1 MRKRSSIHFLFL
13 SFFLSSADAYT
24 VLTLNTAVDAAVK
37 NSIDL
42 RKSGLDLEAAAYS
55 AERLWAEMFPS
66 ISLGGSMSYGTNL
79 FTGEDQFSAD
89 GFGYS
94 VSAGVRV
101 SFNAGVPYAMK
112 LTALAYQTQLLSYE
126 DARKQLETQVAKS
139 FYSLIAE
146 KENISVLESARDLAE
161 RQETRSATAFRN
173 GLINERVN
181 LQSQLAAETARLALI
196 KAETTYAANLRGF
209 FMVLGIEEDAVLEGE
224 IEIAKFDESAEE
236 LILSFL
242 DKRPDIV
249 SKKQAVERLEIT
261 AKRQQYATKA
271 PSFSANIAWSG
282 SGNEF
287 SDRLNGSVSID
298 IPVEPWIPGTK
309 SYQSLK
315 TAVLDIEK
323 ARLDLQNAEN
333 NAKNEIRSLVANLHS
348 SWQTIETARLQVRI
362 ADRTYEVTER
372 GFQQGTVELS
382 ALEDARN
389 SMSRARQELLSSESA
404 YKTLTLDLD
413 KALNR

>member
-1 MRKRSSIHFLFL
+1 MRRRFLTLLL
-13 SFFLSSADAYT
+13 SFLISSADAQT
-24 VLTLNTAVDAAVK
+24 VLTLDAAVEAAVK

-66 ISLGGSMSYGTNL
+66 ISLGGGANYGTNL
-79 FTGEDQFSAD
+79 FTGENQFSAD

-94 VSAGVRV
+94 VSASAHV

-112 LTALAYQTQLLSYE
+112 LTALAYQTQLLSYA
-126 DARKQLETQVAKS
+126 DARKQLKIQVAKD

-146 KENISVLESARDLAE
+146 KENISVLGAALNLAE
-161 RQETRSATAFRN
+161 GQEARSATAFRN

-196 KAETTYAANLRGF
+196 RAETAYAANLRDF
-209 FMVLGIEEDAVLEGE
+209 LTLLGVEEGAVLEGK

-236 LILSFL
+236 LILFL

-249 SKKQAVERLEIT
+249 SRKQDVERLEII
-261 AKRQQYATKA
+261 AKRQQYEKKA
-271 PSFSANIAWSG
+271 PSFSAGVTWSG

-287 SDRLNGSVSID
+287 SDRLSGSVSID
-298 IPVEPWIPGTK
+298 VPVEPWIPGTK
-309 SYQSLK
+309 SHQSLK
-315 TAVLDIEK
+315 TAALDVEK
-323 ARLDLQNAEN
+323 ARLDLQDAEN
-333 NAKNEIRSLVANLHS
+333 KAKNEIRSLAANLRS
-348 SWQTIETARLQVRI
+348 SWQTIETARLQVRV
-362 ADRTYEVTER
+362 AERVYQVTES
-372 GFQQGTVELS
+372 GFQQGAVELS

-389 SMSRARQELLSSESA
+389 NMSRARQELLSSESA

-413 KALNR
+413 KAVNR